1 MVTWNTEFLMVK
13 VFIYISV
20 QTLRLKKNYMTSDII
35 LIVVSMVDYITLVK
49 LNYNMSKWN
58 LK

>member
-1 MVTWNTEFLMVK
+1 MVAWNTEFLMVK

-20 QTLRLKKNYMTSDII
+20 QTLRLKKKLYDFRYY
-35 LIVVSMVDYITLVK
+35 IVVSMVDYITLVK